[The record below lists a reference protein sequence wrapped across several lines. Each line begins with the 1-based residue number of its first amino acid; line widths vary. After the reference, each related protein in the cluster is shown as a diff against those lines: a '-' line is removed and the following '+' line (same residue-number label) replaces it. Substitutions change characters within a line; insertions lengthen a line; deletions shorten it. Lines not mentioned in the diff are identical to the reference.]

1 VSDSSPT
8 PLIVDTSVLIA
19 VTRTD
24 PGVINLMQI
33 YDSRGQPLVIPA
45 LAITGASLDAHS
57 EDADELLAGLEML
70 EAVTVAPL
78 NGARQAARVARIMDG
93 TGLAAWDA
101 HVAAVAAAAK
111 CPVLTLDPARWQ
123 KAARVFDPP
132 LQVVE
137 IADPDD
143 G

>member
-1 VSDSSPT
+1 MTGSGPT
-8 PLIVDTSVLIA
+8 PLILDTSVLIA

-45 LAITGASLDAHS
+45 LAITGASVDAHND
-57 EDADELLAGLEML
+57 DANDLLAGLEML

-78 NGARQAARVARIMDG
+78 SGARQAARVASIMDR

-111 CPVLTLDPARWQ
+111 CPMLTLDAAQWQ
-123 KAARVFDPP
+123 QASAAFDPP
-132 LQVVE
+132 LQVIE
-137 IADPDD
+137 ITDPGD
-143 G
+143 

>member
-1 VSDSSPT
+1 MTGSART
-8 PLIVDTSVLIA
+8 PLIADTGALIA

-33 YDSRGQPLVIPA
+33 FDSRGQPLVIPA
-45 LAITGASLDAHS
+45 LAITGASLDAH
-57 EDADELLAGLEML
+57 DDDGNDLLAGLEML

-78 NGARQAARVARIMDG
+78 SGVRQAARVASIMDS

-111 CPVLTLDPARWQ
+111 CPILTLDAAKWQ
-123 KAARVFDPP
+123 QASASFDPP
-132 LQVVE
+132 LQVIE
-137 IADPDD
+137 ITDP
-143 G
+143 GE

>member
-1 VSDSSPT
+1 MTGSART
-8 PLIVDTSVLIA
+8 PLIADTGALIA

-33 YDSRGQPLVIPA
+33 FDSRGQPLVIPA
-45 LAITGASLDAHS
+45 LAITGASLDAHDD
-57 EDADELLAGLEML
+57 DANDLLAGLEML

-78 NGARQAARVARIMDG
+78 SGVRQAARVASIMDS

-111 CPVLTLDPARWQ
+111 CPILTLDAAKWQ
-123 KAARVFDPP
+123 QASGSFDPP
-132 LQVVE
+132 LQVIE
-137 IADPDD
+137 ITDP
-143 G
+143 GE